1 MTDFDR
7 IVGTLEGLP
16 DVRHTRPSTVSSTHP
31 LLGNMATFVVQT
43 WRQKD
48 VGDTILLQF
57 IDSEGGDRLVIP
69 PAVADAI
76 SRQREALTKANRRAS
91 ARATMERRMAEGYRP
106 QVVRPH
112 RKAAGQ

>member
-16 DVRHTRPSTVSSTHP
+16 DVRHTRPTTVSSTHP
-31 LLGNMATFVVQT
+31 LVGNMATFVVQT

-57 IDSEGGDRLVIP
+57 IDAEGGDRIVIP

-76 SRQREALTKANRRAS
+76 ARQRDALTKANRRAA
-91 ARATMERRMAEGYRP
+91 ARATAEARMARGEAP
-106 QVVRPH
+106 AFL
-112 RKAAGQ
+112 RKKAG